1 MSDEWPPE
9 AVDLLQAIADTKL
22 LLSQRYAE
30 WMLSGP
36 VLEDDIAGS
45 SASQDEIGHV
55 RQLFRLL
62 TQQGREQS
70 WLEGDRELDEFC
82 HAATLDDSPDG
93 WVNFVVAMNVT
104 ERAAWYLLDACVHD
118 DFTGL
123 GQRIG
128 QDEYFHLEHLDGR
141 IETLSAERPDDVTA
155 AFERYLPDALAFV
168 GPTTLDDDADP
179 LLDAGFTDRS
189 VAELRDAYRRKY
201 EEMLAD
207 TDVSLDGVD
216 WDVPDPESWDAT
228 RRRVGEG
235 TIDQETLDSLTG
247 AGSQEFAIE

>member
-9 AVDLLQAIADTKL
+9 AVDLLQSIADTKL

-36 VLEDDIAGS
+36 VLEDDIAGA

-62 TQQGREQS
+62 TQQGRDQS
-70 WLEGDRELDEFC
+70 WLEGDRNLGDFC
-82 HAATLDDSPDG
+82 NAATLDDAPEG
-93 WVNFVVAMNVT
+93 WVNFVVAMDVT
-104 ERAAWYLLDACVHD
+104 ERAAWYLLDAVAHD

-123 GQRIG
+123 GERIG
-128 QDEYFHLEHLDGR
+128 HDEYFHLEHIDGR
-141 IETLSAERPDDVTA
+141 IETLSADRPADVA
-155 AFERYLPDALAFV
+155 EAFERYLPDALAFI
-168 GPTTLDDDADP
+168 GPSTFDDDSDP
-179 LLDAGFTDRS
+179 LLEAGFTDRS
-189 VAELRDAYRRKY
+189 VAELRAAYREKY

-207 TDVSLDGVD
+207 TEVSLDGVD
-216 WDVPDPESWDAT
+216 WDAPDPDAWDAT

-247 AGSQEFAIE
+247 AESREFAIE